1 MEDENQLVG
10 LIRDIVLPDVIDAAV
25 VMDIT
30 ETSLILHLKMAS
42 SWPEVGHVQASH
54 KGPNDYIPWVR
65 SKGIEG

>member
-1 MEDENQLVG
+1 
-10 LIRDIVLPDVIDAAV
+10 